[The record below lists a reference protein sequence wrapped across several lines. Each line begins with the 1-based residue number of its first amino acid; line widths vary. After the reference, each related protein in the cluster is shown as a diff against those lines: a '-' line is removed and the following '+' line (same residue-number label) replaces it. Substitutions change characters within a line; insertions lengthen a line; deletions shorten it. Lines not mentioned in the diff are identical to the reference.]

1 MSHTK
6 ESETL
11 CNIGNIKQQNHENS
25 TSKTLFIDEK
35 TEPQSTNLKSGYD
48 KKLLN
53 FNNTIAPLSQQ
64 KSGKLI
70 SKKLCNENSRD
81 LSSTDT
87 LCIDESLSET
97 VVTYTDQTTDRASS
111 LDQTREQTTEGQRS
125 STIMDSGTMTDKSG
139 ENKSSTKT
147 SSPESSF
154 TDTTNKFT
162 DTPTDFDEQSY
173 NSNLSNLDN
182 TASSGSFGHKIQFGK
197 RPKSILFDKLKNR
210 YERNSSAKESEKW
223 DENIKPQN
231 KTKSYTNNPD

>member
-97 VVTYTDQTTDRASS
+97 VVSYTDQRTDRQHS
-111 LDQTREQTTEGQRS
+111 LYQTTERQQS
-125 STIMDSGTMTDKSG
+125 STRMGQETMTDKSG

-182 TASSGSFGHKIQFGK
+182 
-197 RPKSILFDKLKNR
+197 
-210 YERNSSAKESEKW
+210 
-223 DENIKPQN
+223 
-231 KTKSYTNNPD
+231 